1 MLKRHSQL
9 VFSIISRTNF
19 INKNKNK
26 NKNKNIYFPL
36 PMIQQY
42 NTHFTSSTDPKY
54 FSYLNGNQSKLF
66 LNYIKKT
73 GENFP
78 LNYTEGIT

>member
-19 INKNKNK
+19 IN
-26 NKNKNIYFPL
+26 
-36 PMIQQY
+36 
-42 NTHFTSSTDPKY
+42 DPKY

-66 LNYIKKT
+66 LNYINKDGGKIA
-73 GENFP
+73 
-78 LNYTEGIT
+78 LYYTEGIIFYIFLRLVLETQKPAEVLR